1 MRELL
6 NVSDYPCD
14 TDIVLGGDPTRLRHL
29 LEEFGFSGI
38 ELMLTGA
45 GREEFFS
52 EFDICGVHLRFW
64 PNWLD
69 FWWGREEELVREFG
83 DRETVAAVFGASREE
98 WLSRW
103 RENIRAAAA
112 CGARYVVLHVANAR
126 SWELYN
132 RRFAY
137 GAATV
142 IDATADL
149 VNAFADA
156 LPEECL
162 LLYEN
167 LWWPGL
173 TLTEPMLAAR
183 LLEATRHER
192 TGFLLDT
199 GHMMN
204 TELRLADEAQAA
216 AYILRCVK
224 NLGALRERIFAM
236 HLHCSLSGAFVRR
249 MMAQKQ
255 KERPQALTV
264 EESYRYVSQVDW
276 HRPFAT
282 SAARRIA
289 EAVEPEFLVHEFLYE
304 SFAVWYDKV
313 RQQKKSFGGGDA
325 AV

>member
-1 MRELL
+1 
-6 NVSDYPCD
+6 
-14 TDIVLGGDPTRLRHL
+14 
-29 LEEFGFSGI
+29 
-38 ELMLTGA
+38 
-45 GREEFFS
+45 
-52 EFDICGVHLRFW
+52 
-64 PNWLD
+64 
-69 FWWGREEELVREFG
+69 
-83 DRETVAAVFGASREE
+83 
-98 WLSRW
+98 
-103 RENIRAAAA
+103 
-112 CGARYVVLHVANAR
+112 
-126 SWELYN
+126 
-132 RRFAY
+132 
-137 GAATV
+137 
-142 IDATADL
+142 
-149 VNAFADA
+149 
-156 LPEECL
+156 
-162 LLYEN
+162 
-167 LWWPGL
+167 
-173 TLTEPMLAAR
+173 
-183 LLEATRHER
+183 
-192 TGFLLDT
+192 
-199 GHMMN
+199 MN